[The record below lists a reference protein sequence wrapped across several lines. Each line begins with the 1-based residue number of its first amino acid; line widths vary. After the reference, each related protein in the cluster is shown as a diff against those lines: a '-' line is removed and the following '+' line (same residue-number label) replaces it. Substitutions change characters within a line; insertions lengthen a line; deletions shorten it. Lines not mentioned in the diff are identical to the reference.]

1 MSIATMLRVTRNMP
15 GKVLGVAIGGS
26 KPTTLTKSKSKIQAR
41 QRSKISLEA
50 VKAADEDGVSAK
62 RLAELEEK
70 IIALLAK
77 PATMPADKEE
87 MLQAAVSRVS
97 ALEEELAATKK
108 VSSSTYLKTTTR
120 IKKIALGIHTLA
132 LDFPFLNGQQF
143 SSITGP
149 FAVSGNEFPSNYHQP
164 GNLVVVLTLI
174 SYISV
179 SVNDL
184 KYFEVYD
191 IFISKPINLFTNC
204 L

>member
-26 KPTTLTKSKSKIQAR
+26 KPATLTKSKSKIQAR

-70 IIALLAK
+70 IIALITK
-77 PATMPADKEE
+77 PATMPTDKEE

-120 IKKIALGIHTLA
+120 IKKNCDGGPHISLL
-132 LDFPFLNGQQF
+132 PFLLANSF
-143 SSITGP
+143 
-149 FAVSGNEFPSNYHQP
+149 
-164 GNLVVVLTLI
+164 
-174 SYISV
+174 
-179 SVNDL
+179 
-184 KYFEVYD
+184 
-191 IFISKPINLFTNC
+191 
-204 L
+204 